1 MPADTHTP
9 EDVKREW
16 HEYATERE
24 RAKRAADLARKYE
37 RQLGVRADSMTSF
50 RERMV
55 ALHRR
60 MEERHNACARLHRQ
74 HALRLQRWHADGEA
88 GLRPIFLTGVSQRL
102 RTDGAAIALFDAD
115 LQELLFAVSDPIA
128 RAAHDLELTHGEGP
142 LRDAL
147 RSTGPIVATGG
158 DMIRRWPRFGPAV
171 TSLDVRAVVATP
183 LLHSS
188 RPLGA
193 LCGLAIGNRLDLNA
207 ERQSDLLAE
216 ALTETVLHAT
226 EDFDPTG
233 MSLGG
238 SLFEDADYLSAVNQA
253 MGLLVAQYNCSLDSA
268 FTLLRARAFADNQ
281 SVTQVAQEM
290 VDQAQ
295 HT

>member
-1 MPADTHTP
+1 M
-9 EDVKREW
+9 
-16 HEYATERE
+16 
-24 RAKRAADLARKYE
+24 RKYE
-37 RQLGVRADSMTSF
+37 QLLGGRPDSMTPF

-55 ALHRR
+55 ALYRR
-60 MEERHNACARLHRQ
+60 MEERHHACARLHRQ
-74 HALRLQRWHADGEA
+74 HALRLQRWYGDGEA
-88 GLRPIFLTGVSQRL
+88 GLRPIFMAAVSQRL
-102 RTDGAAIALFDAD
+102 RTDGASIALFDGD
-115 LQELLFAVSDPIA
+115 HQELLFAVSGPIT

-171 TSLDVRAVVATP
+171 TGLDVRAVVATP
-183 LLHSS
+183 LRHSS

-226 EDFDPTG
+226 EEFDPSG
-233 MSLGG
+233 MSLSG
-238 SLFEDADYLSAVNQA
+238 SLFENADYLSAVNQA
-253 MGLLVAQYNCSLDSA
+253 MGLLAAQYNCSLDSA

-281 SVTQVAQEM
+281 SVTQVAQKM
-290 VDQAQ
+290 VEQAQ
-295 HT
+295 QT